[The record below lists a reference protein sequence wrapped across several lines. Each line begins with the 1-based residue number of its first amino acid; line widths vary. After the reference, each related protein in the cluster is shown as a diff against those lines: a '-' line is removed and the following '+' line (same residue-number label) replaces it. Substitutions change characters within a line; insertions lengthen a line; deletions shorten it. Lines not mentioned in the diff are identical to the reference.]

1 MFEDVEMFITFDNYT
16 CTIMCHIQAMQI
28 ICLKLKRIYI
38 FKRLKIFAFQFSV
51 LQQAH
56 LSILLNATLCFLK
69 SNDYICKKGSSICKK
84 EPFNFNTS
92 AIMCLHYLLL
102 CLLFCC
108 IVFLNDLK
116 AFVVVR
122 AQSWL

>member
-92 AIMCLHYLLL
+92 AYNVSALPSSVPAFLLHCL
-102 CLLFCC
+102 
-108 IVFLNDLK
+108 
-116 AFVVVR
+116 
-122 AQSWL
+122 S